1 MISKAELLRNAAA
14 AKKNKSSQRVPSDT
28 LLAKVAAF
36 LNDATLE
43 YITLTGIFPSD
54 AKNSSIVNR
63 FKTVIMANNLSEL
76 CYPIEMD
83 GEPFLMKFVATV
95 ENDDDEIA
103 DEPDTLIEAFADDD
117 TDQ

>member
-1 MISKAELLRNAAA
+1 MISKAELLRNAAEK
-14 AKKNKSSQRVPSDT
+14 KKNKSGQRVSSDT

-43 YITLTGIFPSD
+43 YLVLTGIFPAST
-54 AKNSSIVNR
+54 KNSAIVNR
-63 FKTVIMANNLSEL
+63 FKTVIMENNLSEL

-83 GEPFLMKFVATV
+83 DEPYLVKFVATV

-103 DEPDTLIEAFADDD
+103 DEPDTLIEAFADYD